1 MAADLN
7 PDWLSCLP
15 SSWSYGVTRD
25 GRIFF
30 INEEA
35 KSTTWLHPVTG
46 EAVITGHRK
55 TPDLPTGWEEGYTF
69 EGARCF
75 INHNERKVTCKHPV
89 SGLPSQDNC
98 IFVVNEQPKA
108 PEQAPSEESDR
119 VKKERPMSTMSEAS
133 NYTGGSDYSTYPGSS
148 PATRPSRSY
157 KKVHNFG
164 KRSNSIKRNPNAPAV
179 KSNWLYKQDSTG
191 MKLWK
196 KRWFVLSDMCLFYY
210 RDEKEEGI
218 LGSILLPS
226 FHISMLSVDDHISRK
241 YAFKATHSNMRTYYF
256 CTDTAKDM
264 ESWMKVMT
272 DAALVHTEP
281 IRRLDKLK
289 VDRCCPQEVNN
300 ILNHNRVLT
309 RPEIQ
314 NNERNLEPRQ
324 PSITRSMDRTDG
336 DRKHKD
342 PEKHTLQRERERYTL
357 QKDGERYSLQKD
369 GVSYTLQRDGERYLL
384 QKDGERYA
392 LQKDG
397 ERYSLQKDGGER
409 YSVPKDVQMEKYAPQ
424 KDGEKYMLQKDG
436 ERYAL
441 QKEGERYTL
450 QKDGQKYNLQKG
462 VERQTSM
469 TEKDRSDRYG
479 TLDERQKYKTLR
491 EGSKC
496 GTVRDGEKHGTL
508 DKYGTLRE
516 VDKYGTLREGNKYGF
531 QRDGSAERPLTKI
544 NSIKLQPA
552 QAAAI
557 AAAVTASRQVQVS
570 QHMAPHQVNGS
581 GERAGD
587 HSPGEV
593 VGTLGRGAG
602 KAQDP
607 PQNQTHNQQAQEPEK
622 SLTRTNSMRQLE
634 NWVRTQRTQEDD
646 DTRSITS
653 YQTLPRN
660 MPSHHA
666 QIVPRYPEGYRTL
679 PRNMLSRPESICS
692 VAGSVY
698 DRALAPTSN
707 SDKRRS
713 MRDDTMWQLYEWQQR
728 QAFSR
733 QGPPPPGHYGTLPSP
748 KTMGNI
754 SEHQGVAH
762 SIPTSPSHGSLALY
776 HTFSPPGQ
784 HRRDNPPGSTRS
796 EVSSPVFRGD
806 QTMTVDCRHR
816 THLTKYNY
824 PPDRRSMPAVI
835 PVQTITPQSLQGK
848 TPEELTLLLIKLR
861 RQQAELNSI
870 REHTVAQLMIL
881 SMDGPNA
888 KSEVLSHHLQRN
900 LMYLESQT
908 KDNEPLIFM
917 IHTMIEN
924 SAPRPQLY
932 HQISPED
939 YKDNSY
945 SHQRPED
952 IDIDT
957 KLSRLCEQDQVV
969 RTQEEKLQQ
978 LHREKHTLETALLS
992 ASQEIEQSS
1001 DNPAAVQSL
1010 IQQRDVLQNGL
1021 LSTCRE
1027 LARVNTELER
1037 SWREYD
1043 KMESGVSLAKTN
1055 LLEQLEALGSPQT
1068 EPPSQQHVQ
1077 IQKELWRIQDVM
1089 EALAKNKP
1097 QRTTDTGFLGS
1108 KPISNLQKNEPV
1120 TLFRSLC
1127 SLTEGDRQP
1136 PRPPLPQSYGS
1147 TERPPAVP
1155 PLPSPSGARPPP
1167 HTSKHGQRNG
1177 THSSQGPDYR
1187 LYKSEPELT
1196 TVAEEVD
1203 DNNGEDNDR
1212 LQTGLT
1218 TDKEPPATKVP
1229 LGVPVYPV
1237 GIVPPRTKS
1246 PMSPPESCTIASYV
1260 TLRKSKK
1267 PDPRTERPHSAVE
1280 QTCGPGE
1287 RESGRARMSVEEQ
1300 LERIRRHQQASLRE
1314 KKRSSSSISPSRS
1327 PSFSKENP
1335 FITQVRLEVFSTDT
1349 QELEAA
1355 LQDLEEVRDRVT
1367 EQLERDR
1374 TAAVELERDRGAELE
1389 LERDRAAAAAE
1400 EEMERGRAA
1409 IEKLER
1415 DMTEVAAVVEQEMA
1429 RTAVAVEEEMART
1442 AVAVE
1447 EELDRAAELE
1457 LERDRAAVA
1466 AAAEELERAR
1476 AAAEELVRERT
1487 AVSSEEAL
1495 DVDKAAL
1502 VELEME
1508 ITVVEEISYR
1518 AEEVDVIPVPRL
1530 SEEQPQ
1536 PRTESSNMDTEV
1548 SETQMMV
1555 ISDQGV
1561 KPLYVQYLIPGQH
1574 RQQGEREAERRNTHT
1589 PNTFIPHN
1597 SLPAAV
1603 SEALTPE
1610 PEKDVMQSEVMQGE
1624 APEHE
1629 TQGNNIDISYELP
1642 VEGAKLNNLM
1652 AVKSLPFP
1660 PKSSSSP
1667 ASPPQLTDGSHFMCV

>member
-46 EAVITGHRK
+46 EAVITGHRT

-98 IFVVNEQPKA
+98 IFVVNEHLTSAKLVHPVTDPVTVNPVTVNPVTVNPVTVNPVTDPVTVNPVTVNPVTHPVADPVSNRPKA

-119 VKKERPMSTMSEAS
+119 VKKERPMSTMSQAS

-226 FHISMLSVDDHISRK
+226 FHISMLSVDDHVSRK

-357 QKDGERYSLQKD
+357 QRDGERYSLQKD

-424 KDGEKYMLQKDG
+424 KDGEKYLVQKDG

-450 QKDGQKYNLQKG
+450 QKDGQKYNLQRG
-462 VERQTSM
+462 VERHTSM

-496 GTVRDGEKHGTL
+496 GTLRDGEKHGTL

-602 KAQDP
+602 KSHDP
-607 PQNQTHNQQAQEPEK
+607 PQNQTQNQQAQEPEK

-660 MPSHHA
+660 MPSHRA

-692 VAGSVY
+692 VAGSIY

-707 SDKRRS
+707 ADKRRS

-733 QGPPPPGHYGTLPSP
+733 QGPPPPGNYGTLPSP

-754 SEHQGVAH
+754 SEHQGVAP

-796 EVSSPVFRGD
+796 EVSSPIFRGD
-806 QTMTVDCRHR
+806 QTMTIDCRHR

-824 PPDRRSMPAVI
+824 PPDRRSMPAGI

-881 SMDGPNA
+881 SMEGPNA

-900 LMYLESQT
+900 LMYLDS
-908 KDNEPLIFM
+908 
-917 IHTMIEN
+917 
-924 SAPRPQLY
+924 
-932 HQISPED
+932 QISPED

-978 LHREKHTLETALLS
+978 LHREKNTLETALLS

-1068 EPPSQQHVQ
+1068 EPPSQQHVH

-1108 KPISNLQKNEPV
+1108 KPISNLQKNE
-1120 TLFRSLC
+1120 
-1127 SLTEGDRQP
+1127 
-1136 PRPPLPQSYGS
+1136 
-1147 TERPPAVP
+1147 
-1155 PLPSPSGARPPP
+1155 
-1167 HTSKHGQRNG
+1167 
-1177 THSSQGPDYR
+1177 QGPDYR

-1203 DNNGEDNDR
+1203 DNNGEDNDKDR

-1218 TDKEPPATKVP
+1218 TDKEPAATKVP

-1260 TLRKSKK
+1260 TLRKGKK

-1335 FITQVRLEVFSTDT
+1335 FVTQVRLEVFSTDT

-1355 LQDLEEVRDRVT
+1355 LQDLEEVRGRVT
-1367 EQLERDR
+1367 EH
-1374 TAAVELERDRGAELE
+1374 LERDRGAELE
-1389 LERDRAAAAAE
+1389 LQRDRAAAAAE
-1400 EEMERGRAA
+1400 EEMEKGRAA

-1429 RTAVAVEEEMART
+1429 RTAVAVEEELERT

-1447 EELDRAAELE
+1447 EE

-1476 AAAEELVRERT
+1476 AAAEELVRGRT
-1487 AVSSEEAL
+1487 AVSPEEAL
-1495 DVDKAAL
+1495 DIDTAAL

-1530 SEEQPQ
+1530 SEEEPQ

-1574 RQQGEREAERRNTHT
+1574 QQQGERETERRNTHT
-1589 PNTFIPHN
+1589 PNTLIPHN

-1610 PEKDVMQSEVMQGE
+1610 LEEDMMQSEVMQGE

-1629 TQGNNIDISYELP
+1629 TQGNNINISYELP
-1642 VEGAKLNNLM
+1642 VEGAKLNNNLM

-1660 PKSSSSP
+1660 PQSSSSP
-1667 ASPPQLTDGSHFMCV
+1667 SPPSPPQLTDGSHFMCV